1 MPKVRL
7 ALISDEID
15 SNEDDNTYCM
25 IGIFKKKH
33 AIGFPVK
40 ENFAVSV
47 FWDISGTE
55 TFDYALTINDS
66 DANILQAA
74 HPLRIVLVDENPQTV
89 TFTRFTN
96 VLFYVPGLYTVNILV
111 NGERVEQVSFI
122 IEQLNLH
129 GMEL

>member
-7 ALISDEID
+7 ALLSDDIN

-25 IGIFKKKH
+25 IGIFKKKN

-47 FWDISGTE
+47 FWDILGTE
-55 TFDYALTINDS
+55 TFDYSLTINDS
-66 DANILQAA
+66 DANILQTAY
-74 HPLRIVLVDENPQTV
+74 PLRIVLVDPQTI

-111 NGERVEQVSFI
+111 NGERVDKVSFV

>member
-7 ALISDEID
+7 ALLSDDIN

-40 ENFAVSV
+40 EKFAVSV
-47 FWDISGTE
+47 FWDVLGTE
-55 TFDYALTINDS
+55 TFDYSLTINDS
-66 DANILQAA
+66 DANILQTAY
-74 HPLRIVLVDENPQTV
+74 PLRIVLADPQTI
-89 TFTRFTN
+89 TFTRFMN

-111 NGERVEQVSFI
+111 NGKRVDQVSFV

-129 GMEL
+129 DMAL